1 MAAVKNGFDIA
12 AVMQGQYGDMLIT
25 GIELTLK
32 LAMGSWI
39 LAMILALLLVIIR
52 LTEKRIAVTLV
63 SLYVS
68 YHRNVPTL
76 VQLMMWYFAIPTLLP
91 QELQD
96 WINDQNAEFIFSMV
110 ALGLCQAAYFSE
122 DIRSGL
128 RAIPAGQ
135 TEASR
140 AFGMSYVKSMRLII
154 LPQGMRNA
162 LPSLINHTV
171 LLFKN
176 TSLAMVI
183 GVAELTYVT
192 REIENMTFRT
202 FEIYLVASLAYLFF
216 SLLLMG
222 GGALIAKRF
231 QRAMAR

>member
-1 MAAVKNGFDIA
+1 MTLDFSAVFTDQFGS
-12 AVMQGQYGDMLIT
+12 MLGEGVIV
-25 GIELTLK
+25 TLK
-32 LAMGSWI
+32 LALGSWL
-39 LAMILALLLVIIR
+39 LAMTLALLLVVIR
-52 LTEKRIAVTLV
+52 LTHKRTAVFLV
-63 SLYVS
+63 SAYVS

-76 VQLMMWYFAIPTLLP
+76 IQLMMWYFAIPTLLP
-91 QELQD
+91 ESVQM
-96 WINDQNAEFIFSMV
+96 WINDFNAEFLFSMF

-128 RAIPAGQ
+128 RAIPDGQ
-135 TEASR
+135 NEAAR
-140 AFGMSYVKSMRLII
+140 ALGMSYGRAMRLVI
-154 LPQGMRNA
+154 LPQGLRNS

-192 REIENMTFRT
+192 RDIENQTFRT
-202 FEIYLVASLAYLFF
+202 FESYLVASVGYLIF

-222 GGALIAKRF
+222 AGALLARHF
-231 QRAMAR
+231 QRVYAR

>member
-1 MAAVKNGFDIA
+1 MALNFSAVVTGQHGQMIVNGMVVSLEL
-12 AVMQGQYGDMLIT
+12 AVG
-25 GIELTLK
+25 
-32 LAMGSWI
+32 AWI
-39 LAMILALLLVIIR
+39 LAMLIAFILVVIR
-52 LTEKRIAVTLV
+52 LSKSRIAHCLV
-63 SLYVS
+63 AAYVS

-76 VQLMMWYFAIPTLLP
+76 IQLMIWYFAIPTLLP
-91 QELQD
+91 DSVQD
-96 WINDQNAEFIFSMV
+96 TLNNYDTEFLFSLM
-110 ALGLCQAAYFSE
+110 ALGVCQGAYFSE

-135 TEASR
+135 TEAAR
-140 AFGMSYVKSMRLII
+140 AIGMGYLQAMRLVI
-154 LPQGMRNA
+154 LPQAIRNA

-192 REIENMTFRT
+192 RDIENQTFRT
-202 FEIYLVASLAYLFF
+202 FESYLVASAGYLVF

-222 GGALIAKRF
+222 AGAMLARRF
-231 QRAMAR
+231 QRAYQR

>member
-1 MAAVKNGFDIA
+1 MTLDFSAVFT
-12 AVMQGQYGDMLIT
+12 GQFGSMLGEGAIV
-25 GIELTLK
+25 TLK
-32 LAMGSWI
+32 LALGSWL
-39 LAMILALLLVIIR
+39 LAMMLALLLVVIR
-52 LTEKRIAVTLV
+52 LTHKRTAVFLV
-63 SLYVS
+63 SAYVS

-76 VQLMMWYFAIPTLLP
+76 IQLMMWYFAIPTLLP
-91 QELQD
+91 ESVQM
-96 WINDQNAEFIFSMV
+96 WINDFNAEFLFSMF

-128 RAIPAGQ
+128 RAIPDGQ
-135 TEASR
+135 NEAAR
-140 AFGMSYVKSMRLII
+140 ALGMSYGRAMRLVI
-154 LPQGMRNA
+154 LPQGLRNS

-192 REIENMTFRT
+192 RDIENQTFRT
-202 FEIYLVASLAYLFF
+202 FESYLVASIGYLVF

-222 GGALIAKRF
+222 AGALLARHF
-231 QRAMAR
+231 QRVYAR